1 MGWFHKQYL
10 LKCKHKDIIIGK
22 IPFVWL
28 FIIPVSRPLS
38 TLQVSVQLF
47 VGDLGISYMAM
58 SPFFSFLSL
67 APYGVSGL
75 LKSIY
80 SDWWQNATPKCC
92 SCSTCGLSIFVHDAY
107 RSLCPFVSMWL
118 ALWRNIAMHVGTEAL
133 VVIQISPL
141 EQRSFNRICYLPAI
155 PSLCYLHYTV
165 SPHVGLC

>member
-28 FIIPVSRPLS
+28 SIIPVSRPLS

-58 SPFFSFLSL
+58 SPFFSLSL
-67 APYGVSGL
+67 ASYGVSGL

-80 SDWWQNATPKCC
+80 SDWWQNAPPKSCP
-92 SCSTCGLSIFVHDAY
+92 CSTCGLPTFVHKAY
-107 RSLCPFVSMWL
+107 RSLCPFVSVWL
-118 ALWRNIAMHVGTEAL
+118 SLWRNIAMPVGTEAL

-155 PSLCYLHYTV
+155 PSLCHLHYTV
-165 SPHVGLC
+165 SSHVGLC